1 MFSYHI
7 CKIIP
12 WFYALSF
19 LWICFMAKLFVR
31 HFVSWWFLP
40 RNWSPCP
47 LTASMPCL
55 VTYRLPFSKRVFIG
69 IFSLV
74 VCLRASYHHIRLAY
88 SNKYRVSL
96 VLFPRKTEH
105 SLMCTIGRIDYGL
118 KIVYSFR
125 PDTPPHYHLHA
136 ELLISIEHIGENIE
150 ESVNAYWL
158 YFYRI

>member
-1 MFSYHI
+1 MHYHFYEFVLWPNCSWDI
-7 CKIIP
+7 SCPGDFCPETGPRVP
-12 WFYALSF
+12 WQHHCLA
-19 LWICFMAKLFVR
+19 
-31 HFVSWWFLP
+31 WWP
-40 RNWSPCP
+40 
-47 LTASMPCL
+47 TG
-55 VTYRLPFSKRVFIG
+55 RLPFSKRVFIG

-74 VCLRASYHHIRLAY
+74 VCLRALYHHIRLAY

-150 ESVNAYWL
+150 ESVNAYWV